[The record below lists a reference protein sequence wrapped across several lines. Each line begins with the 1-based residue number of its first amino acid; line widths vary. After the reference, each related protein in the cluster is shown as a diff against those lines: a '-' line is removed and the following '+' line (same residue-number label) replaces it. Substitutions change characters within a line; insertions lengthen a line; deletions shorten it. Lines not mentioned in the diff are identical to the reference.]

1 MTPTIHDQLHD
12 YLETAQREAEVESL
26 KASFRDGVAAGLRKA
41 LDVTPPDATELRAA
55 LVTYLTDT
63 LPTLAR
69 YYEDNPQET
78 PPAPDA
84 LRRVGYE
91 LHDVLEAYDT
101 LDADADADTKAG
113 ADWAK
118 VEGLFARENLR
129 PALAEYYAEVR
140 EHIAACRKEVKSL
153 RAQRGCSRLGRI
165 IRVTSC
171 QETFERVA
179 HRLAKMLGT
188 TYRPEDDDASG
199 E

>member
-1 MTPTIHDQLHD
+1 MTPTIHDQLQD
-12 YLETAQREAEVESL
+12 MVKEARQKADVASQRV
-26 KASFRDGVAAGLRKA
+26 SFLDGVAFGLRQA
-41 LDVTPPDATELRAA
+41 LETTPPDAAELRDA
-55 LVTYLTDT
+55 LATYLTDT
-63 LPTLAR
+63 LPTRAH
-69 YYEDNPQET
+69 YYEDNPSET

-91 LHDVLEAYDT
+91 LHNILEAYDT
-101 LDADADADTKAG
+101 PEADADADAKAG

-129 PALAEYYAEVR
+129 PAIAEYYAEVR
-140 EHIAACRKEVKSL
+140 DHIAACQEEVKSL

-188 TYRPEDDDASG
+188 SYRPEDDDDAG